1 MGIVLM
7 LLYVDV
13 KKQLESLLNERRNV
27 NLDLVHFFKHAAR
40 FAVHIISYKGSWIH
54 FHMTHIRVTISA
66 LNPSEL
72 SVFLFRFVKSQIHV
86 YLIEKSSYL
95 TLKFLLLAEFN
106 SR

>member
-7 LLYVDV
+7 LLLHVDV
-13 KKQLESLLNERRNV
+13 KKQLESLLARQRNV
-27 NLDLVHFFKHAAR
+27 NLDLVHFFKHA
-40 FAVHIISYKGSWIH
+40 VHTISYKGSWIH
-54 FHMTHIRVTISA
+54 FHMSHIRVTISA